1 MESKAQMI
9 FLVVWLHE
17 RYNIIR
23 NRRGRTPLGNR
34 SKESLKKME
43 KNPNPCQYNYTITIK
58 CRNNFQS
65 FFFFNHWI
73 QGTMLYSFT
82 QIESNL
88 QGATGRI

>member
-65 FFFFNHWI
+65 FFFQSLDSGYHAVFFH
-73 QGTMLYSFT
+73 
-82 QIESNL
+82 SN
-88 QGATGRI
+88 